1 MDVLYIANSN
11 VVEISALTNGQTSA
25 LISGATVGVTLT
37 NATGTAVT
45 ATGVTWPVTLSAVSG
60 ATGTYR
66 ATLAHTIGLT
76 TGATYYCDITADGGT
91 DLQGAW
97 HVPLRAVRRS

>member
-1 MDVLYIANSN
+1 
-11 VVEISALTNGQTSA
+11 
-25 LISGATVGVTLT
+25 VGVTLT